1 MLDRIELTRDLLM
14 IMTIPLIPEFS
25 RPVNVGKL
33 GGKMP
38 NYRIEATDA
47 ERAALARR
55 FNLVS
60 LDRLVAEITL
70 RREPKG
76 AVRLDGRLEADLVQH
91 CVATL
96 EPVPEHV
103 EDEFVLIYRPD
114 LDEAEADR
122 LALENPEDEIVEPL
136 IGESID
142 IGEAVAQELA
152 VAMDPFPRAADAVA
166 LLPEAEDSDDIPA
179 ERPSPF
185 DLLAKFKS

>member
-1 MLDRIELTRDLLM
+1 MLDRTELKRDFLI

-25 RPVNVGKL
+25 RPVNVAKL
-33 GGKMP
+33 GGKLP
-38 NYRIEATDA
+38 SYRIEASDA
-47 ERAALARR
+47 ERAALALR
-55 FNLVS
+55 FNLIS

-96 EPVPEHV
+96 EPVPEEV
-103 EDEFVLIYRPD
+103 VDEFVLIYRPD
-114 LDEAEADR
+114 LDEAAADR

-142 IGEAVAQELA
+142 IGEAVAQQLA
-152 VAMDPFPRAADAVA
+152 VVMEPFPRAADAVA
-166 LLPEAEDSDDIPA
+166 LLPEDEDIDDISA
-179 ERPSPF
+179 DRPSPF